1 MSKNNNKDY
10 ALYEVTKFNNFKEML
25 DIAVKEAG
33 DTIAF
38 KFKNPGDETVH
49 ERTYTQFRNETIS
62 LGTELAEMDLA
73 SLHVACIGENSY
85 KWVVTYLTMINAD
98 GVFVPVDK
106 ELPIGD
112 IINVLNESDSE
123 VVFLANN
130 FEKAFKENIDKLKKV
145 KYFITF
151 ERTEDDGIF
160 LSFDKLMAKGEKL
173 YKSGNKKYTIMKN
186 DPEKL
191 KMLVYTSGTTGL
203 AKGVMLTE
211 HNLAAMVYHG
221 LRVSTVYDTC
231 LSVLPYHHTY
241 ESVCGL
247 LVSLHHHST
256 ICINDKIRA
265 VLKNLQL
272 YKPSYL
278 YVVPA
283 FAESFYKKIN
293 SAIEE
298 KGKTEIIKKLIKVSN
313 NLRKAGIDMRRT
325 FFKSIHATFGGRL
338 KKIVCGGAPIRP
350 EIGEFFDDIG
360 INLINGYGISECSP
374 LVSANRDYF
383 NDFNTAGVKLPCID
397 IKIDNYNDDGIGEI
411 CVKGETVMLGY
422 YKNEAET
429 KKVLIDGWFYTG
441 DYGLINEYGQIT
453 ITGRK
458 KNLIV
463 LNNGKNIYPEEIENY
478 IMSIPYVNEVVVYAI
493 KNDNGEESAL
503 CAEAYL
509 NDEKLI
515 ELNIKKPIENLKQDI
530 TAACKQLPAYKQI
543 QKIILRQQEFE
554 KTTSKKIKRNTIIKH
569 T

>member
-1 MSKNNNKDY
+1 MKKMKDY
-10 ALYEVTKFNNFKEML
+10 PLYDVTKFNDFKEML

-38 KFKNPGDETVH
+38 KFKLSGDETVH
-49 ERTYTQFRNETIS
+49 ERTYKEFYQDTKS
-62 LGTELAEMDLA
+62 LGTVLADMGLA
-73 SLHVACIGENSY
+73 SLHVACIGDNSY
-85 KWVVTYLTMINAD
+85 DWVTTYLTMINAD
-98 GVFVPVDK
+98 GVFVPIDK
-106 ELPIGD
+106 ELPITD
-112 IINVLNESDSE
+112 VINVLNESDSE
-123 VVFLANN
+123 VVFLSAS
-130 FEKAFKENIDKLKKV
+130 FEKPFRENIDKLKNI

-151 ERTEDDGIF
+151 ERTEDDDMF
-160 LSFDKLMAKGEKL
+160 LSYGKLLARGAEL
-173 YKSGNKKYTIMKN
+173 YKNGDTKYTEMKN
-186 DPEKL
+186 DPNVM

-203 AKGVMLTE
+203 SKGVMLTE
-211 HNLAAMVYHG
+211 HNLVSLVYYG
-221 LRVSTVYDTC
+221 LQVSTVYDTC

-298 KGKTEIIKKLIKVSN
+298 KGKTELINKMVRISN
-313 NLRKAGIDMRRT
+313 NLRKVGIDMRRV
-325 FFKSIHATFGGRL
+325 FFKSIHNTFGGRL
-338 KKIVCGGAPIRP
+338 IKIVCGGAPIRP
-350 EIGEFFDDIG
+350 EIGEFFDNIG
-360 INLINGYGISECSP
+360 INLINGYGITECSP
-374 LVSANRDYF
+374 LVSANRDKF
-383 NDFNTAGVKLPCID
+383 NDWNTAGVKLPCID
-397 IKIDNYNDDGIGEI
+397 IKIDNINEDGIGEI

-441 DYGLINEYGQIT
+441 DYGRLNEHNQIT

-493 KNDNGEESAL
+493 KNDIGEESAL

-509 NDEKLI
+509 NDEILT
-515 ELNIKKPIENLKQDI
+515 ELNINKPLENLKRDI
-530 TAACKQLPAYKQI
+530 TAACKSLPPYKQI

-554 KTTSKKIKRNTIIKH
+554 KTTSKKIKRNTIIKN

>member
-1 MSKNNNKDY
+1 MGKNKDY

-38 KFKNPGDETVH
+38 KYKISGDETVQ
-49 ERTYTQFRNETIS
+49 ERTYKQFRHETIS
-62 LGTELAEMDLA
+62 LGTALADMDLA
-73 SLHVACIGENSY
+73 SLHVACIGENCY
-85 KWVVTYLTMINAD
+85 KWVTTYLTMLNAD

-106 ELPIGD
+106 ELPIND

-123 VVFLANN
+123 VLFLSES
-130 FEKAFKENIDKLKKV
+130 FEKAFKENIAQLKKI

-151 ERTEDDGIF
+151 ERTEDEGIF
-160 LSFDKLMAKGEKL
+160 LSFDKMLAQGEKL
-173 YKSGNKKYTIMKN
+173 YNSGNKKYTQMTN
-186 DPEKL
+186 DPQAM

-203 AKGVMLTE
+203 AKGVMLSE
-211 HNLAAMVYHG
+211 HNLVSLVYYG
-221 LRVSTVYDTC
+221 LQVSTVYDTC

-278 YVVPA
+278 YLVPA

-293 SAIEE
+293 AGIVE
-298 KGKTEIIKKLIKVSN
+298 KGKEELINKMIKISN
-313 NLRKAGIDMRRT
+313 NLRKVGIDMRKT

-350 EIGEFFDDIG
+350 EIGEFFDNIG
-360 INLINGYGISECSP
+360 INLINGYGITECSP
-374 LVSANRDYF
+374 LVSANRDHF
-383 NDFNTAGVKLPCID
+383 NDWNTAGVKLPCVE
-397 IKIDNYNDDGIGEI
+397 IKIDNVTADGIGEI
-411 CVKGETVMLGY
+411 CVKGDTVMLGY

-429 KKVLIDGWFYTG
+429 QKVLIDGWFYTG
-441 DYGLINEYGQIT
+441 DYGCLNEHSQVT

-478 IMSIPYVNEVVVYAI
+478 IMSIPYVDEVVVYAI

-503 CAEAYL
+503 CAEVYL
-509 NDEKLI
+509 NAENVI
-515 ELNIKKPIENLKQDI
+515 EMNILRPLEDLKRDI
-530 TAACKQLPAYKQI
+530 TAACEQLPAYKQI
-543 QKIILRQQEFE
+543 QKIILRQQEFD
-554 KTTSKKIKRNTIIKH
+554 KTTSKKIKRNTVIKN